1 MSRSYK
7 HTPRSGNTKGKSSKR
22 LANHAVRRKKLQED
36 FPAHGGYRKLYEYWN
51 ICDFES
57 VNLSFEQYC
66 ARDPFFDRNEAKKQ
80 YEKWYLG
87 K

>member
-7 HTPRSGNTKGKSSKR
+7 HTPRCGDTKGKASKR
-22 LANHAVRRKKLQED
+22 AANHAIRRKKLCED
-36 FPAHGGYRKLYEYWN
+36 FPAFGGYRKLYESWN

-57 VNLSFEQYC
+57 VNLTLEEFC
-66 ARDPFFDRNEAKKQ
+66 ARDPSLDRKEAKKE
-80 YEKWYLG
+80 YSKWYLR